1 MAQVPVSMQVVIY
14 PRDKSV
20 KPYPATVVGYAWL
33 SNVGVGGA
41 PMPGGPDAP
50 PAGAGPHPEHPI
62 YPGASPEHPIVL
74 PPVDQPPPV
83 DTGGGGASITITVKQ
98 APASGGWG
106 VNTDEGWYWT
116 PGPGQAGP
124 KK

>member
-1 MAQVPVSMQVVIY
+1 MQVMIY

-20 KPYPATVVGYAWL
+20 KPYPATIVGAAWITGL
-33 SNVGVGGA
+33 SVGGG
-41 PMPGGPDAP
+41 PMPGGDA
-50 PAGAGPHPEHPI
+50 H
-62 YPGASPEHPIVL
+62 PEHPIVL

-83 DTGGGGASITITVKQ
+83 DPGPNITITVKE
-98 APASGGWG
+98 APANGGWG
-106 VNTDEGWYWT
+106 ANSDEGWYWT